1 MQSECFDIFYKSNA
15 HAVVSS
21 PTGSG
26 KTVLFELAILR
37 LLSEENYHQYKE
49 RDKLLISGCL
59 CRSNEGAV
67 SKMLTKDVTK
77 ERKIGKRSSNLLNFR
92 AMR

>member
-26 KTVLFELAILR
+26 KTALFELAILR

-49 RDKLLISGCL
+49 RDKVLIAGCL
-59 CRSNEGAV
+59 CRSYESTV
-67 SKMLTKDVTK
+67 SNIV
-77 ERKIGKRSSNLLNFR
+77 N
-92 AMR
+92 